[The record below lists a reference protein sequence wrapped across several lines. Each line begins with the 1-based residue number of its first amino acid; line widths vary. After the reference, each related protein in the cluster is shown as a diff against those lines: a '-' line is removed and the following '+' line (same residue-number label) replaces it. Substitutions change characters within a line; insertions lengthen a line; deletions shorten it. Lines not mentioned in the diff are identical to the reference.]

1 MTKTAGAKAPAVLY
15 LRVMNVHSIA
25 RMSGGSAYL
34 WMAARARNALRRV
47 VVFGVVGGV
56 VFIAALIAF
65 VVVPRNASRK
75 ALAVASKIEARTDS
89 TPAVATRNRYLAEV
103 TTTDSVLNAAR
114 QAAIPVPTPV
124 IDTFPPAVRAQRD
137 SLNKELATLNRL
149 IDRAENAPLPTSY
162 RALAASPAVAADPR
176 VRVLLDSL
184 ADIERERNAFGA
196 VGGVDPVY
204 LSLTSRAT
212 AIGRTIQG
220 IADVKRGEVR
230 GKLALIR
237 PVPAPVEKPKI
248 LVDTTALLAQLATGQ
263 QNYSAAAKQLD
274 QINQRNARIDRE
286 SARARDLANVGAP
299 PWAMLAA
306 AVVLALAVGFAA
318 SFGTELKR
326 PHIADPREAE
336 QISGARVLT
345 VIRPPE
351 VVVERSRR
359 QADVE
364 APPLIDVVSESY
376 RTLYLHIAS
385 VEASVPIVTITGDDP
400 GIVATVASNLAAS
413 AAYEARST
421 LLVDVDPTTCSV
433 ASVLRVRPDPGLSGI
448 ITGTAT
454 WPEAIVPTTIGRDR
468 PLDVL
473 PSGTRRAGP
482 PEPDVVEEVRK
493 ELARMQ
499 RRYDFIII
507 AAPTSYVQRSAS
519 SIIPAPDVILCARI
533 AHTTVGGLKSAVD
546 SLRGADMRIHG
557 LVLWD
562 AEMPQLET
570 REEMLGA
577 TRQSGAFQPELVT
590 AR

>member
-1 MTKTAGAKAPAVLY
+1 
-15 LRVMNVHSIA
+15 MNVHSIA

-47 VVFGVVGGV
+47 AVFGIVGGV

-65 VVVPRNASRK
+65 VIVPRSASKK
-75 ALAVASKIEARTDS
+75 ALAVASRIEARPDS
-89 TPAVATRNRYLAEV
+89 GPTVAARDRYLTQVNTA
-103 TTTDSVLNAAR
+103 DSVLNATR
-114 QAAIPVPTPV
+114 QALIPVPAAV

-137 SLNKELATLNRL
+137 SLGAELATLNRL

-162 RALAASPAVAADPR
+162 RALAASPSVAADPR

-184 ADIERERNAFGA
+184 ADVERERNAFGA

-212 AIGRTIQG
+212 AIGREIKG
-220 IADVKRGEVR
+220 IADTKRGEVR

-237 PVPAPVEKPKI
+237 PTAAPVLKPVI
-248 LVDTTALLAQLATGQ
+248 TVDTVQLLAQRNAAQ
-263 QNYSAAAKQLD
+263 QSYAAAVRQLD
-274 QINQRNARIDRE
+274 QINLKNARIDQE
-286 SARARDLANVGAP
+286 TTRARELANVGAP

-336 QISGARVLT
+336 QVSGARVLT
-345 VIRPPE
+345 VIKPPE
-351 VVVERSRR
+351 IVVERSRR

-364 APPLIDVVSESY
+364 APPLI
-376 RTLYLHIAS
+376 
-385 VEASVPIVTITGDDP
+385 
-400 GIVATVASNLAAS
+400 
-413 AAYEARST
+413 
-421 LLVDVDPTTCSV
+421 DVDPTTCSV

-448 ITGTAT
+448 ILGNAT

-473 PSGTRRAGP
+473 PSGTRRTGL
-482 PEPDVVEEVRK
+482 PEPTVVEEVRR

-507 AAPTSYVQRSAS
+507 AAPTSYVQRSAN

-533 AHTTVGGLKSAVD
+533 AHTTVDGLKNAVL
-546 SLRGADMRIHG
+546 SLREADMRIHG

-577 TRQSGAFQPELVT
+577 TRQAGSFQPELAT
-590 AR
+590 AQ

>member
-1 MTKTAGAKAPAVLY
+1 
-15 LRVMNVHSIA
+15 MNVHSIA

-47 VVFGVVGGV
+47 LVFGIVGGV

-75 ALAVASKIEARTDS
+75 ALAVASRIEARADS
-89 TPAVATRNRYLAEV
+89 TPAVTARDRYLAEV
-103 TTTDSVLNAAR
+103 RTTDSVINATR
-114 QAAIPVPTPV
+114 LAAMPVVTPV

-137 SLNKELATLNRL
+137 SLNAELTTLNRL

-162 RALAASPAVAADPR
+162 RALAASPAVASDPR
-176 VRVLLDSL
+176 VRALLDSL

-212 AIGRTIQG
+212 AIGRSIQG
-220 IADVKRGEVR
+220 IADAKRGEVR

-237 PVPAPVEKPKI
+237 PTPAPVIRPRI
-248 LVDTTALLAQLATGQ
+248 TVDTTALIAQNAAAQ
-263 QNYSAAAKQLD
+263 QNYAAAVKQLD

-345 VIRPPE
+345 VIKPPE

-433 ASVLRVRPDPGLSGI
+433 ASVLRIRPDPGLSGI
-448 ITGTAT
+448 ITGNAT
-454 WPEAIVPTTIGRDR
+454 WPEAIVSTTIGRDR

-473 PSGTRRAGP
+473 PSGTRRAGL

-507 AAPTSYVQRSAS
+507 TAPTSYVQRSAS

-577 TRQSGAFQPELVT
+577 SRQSGAFQPELVT
-590 AR
+590 AQ

>member
-1 MTKTAGAKAPAVLY
+1 
-15 LRVMNVHSIA
+15 
-25 RMSGGSAYL
+25 MSGGSTYL

-56 VFIAALIAF
+56 VFVAALIAF
-65 VVVPRNASRK
+65 VVVPRNASKK
-75 ALAVASKIEARTDS
+75 ALAVASRIEARADS
-89 TPAVATRNRYLAEV
+89 SPSVAARDRYQMELTR
-103 TTTDSVLNAAR
+103 TDSVLNAAR
-114 QAAIPVPTPV
+114 QAAMPVPASV

-137 SLNKELATLNRL
+137 SLNTELATLNRL

-204 LSLTSRAT
+204 LALTSRAT

-237 PVPAPVEKPKI
+237 PIAAPVVKPKI
-248 LVDTTALLAQLATGQ
+248 LADTNALLAQSATAQ
-263 QNYSAAAKQLD
+263 QNYAAAVKQLE
-274 QINQRNARIDRE
+274 QINQKNARIDRE
-286 SARARDLANVGAP
+286 SARARELANVGAP

-306 AVVLALAVGFAA
+306 AVVLALVVGFAA

-336 QISGARVLT
+336 QVSGTRVLT

-351 VVVERSRR
+351 QVVERSRR

-433 ASVLRVRPDPGLSGI
+433 ASVLRIRPDPGLSGI
-448 ITGTAT
+448 ITGNAT

-473 PSGTRRAGP
+473 PSGTRRAGL
-482 PEPDVVEEVRK
+482 PEPNTVEEVRK

-519 SIIPAPDVILCARI
+519 SIIPSPDVILCARI
-533 AHTTVGGLKSAVD
+533 AHTSVGGLKTAVD

-577 TRQSGAFQPELVT
+577 TRQSEAFQPELVT
-590 AR
+590 AQ

>member
-1 MTKTAGAKAPAVLY
+1 
-15 LRVMNVHSIA
+15 MNVHSIA
-25 RMSGGSAYL
+25 RMSRGSAYL

-47 VVFGVVGGV
+47 VVFGIVGGV

-65 VVVPRNASRK
+65 VLVPRNASRK
-75 ALAVASKIEARTDS
+75 ALAVAAQIEAKNDS
-89 TPAVATRNRYLAEV
+89 SPAVATRGRYLAEV
-103 TTTDSVLNAAR
+103 TAVDSALDAAR
-114 QAAIPVPTPV
+114 RAANPVPAPV

-137 SLNKELATLNRL
+137 SLGAELATLNRL

-162 RALAASPAVAADPR
+162 RALAASPEVAANPK

-184 ADIERERNAFGA
+184 ADIERDRNAFGA
-196 VGGVDPVY
+196 VGTVDPVY
-204 LSLTSRAT
+204 LALTSRAN
-212 AIGRTIQG
+212 AIGRSIQA
-220 IADVKRGEVR
+220 IADAKRGEIR

-237 PVPAPVEKPKI
+237 PAPAPVVKPTI
-248 LVDTTALLAQLATGQ
+248 TVDTTRLLARRATAQ
-263 QNYSAAAKQLD
+263 QSYSAAARRVD
-274 QINQRNARIDRE
+274 QISSKNSRIDRE
-286 SARARDLANVGAP
+286 SARARELSNVGAP

-326 PHIADPREAE
+326 PHIADQREAE
-336 QISGARVLT
+336 QVTGARVLT
-345 VIRPPE
+345 VIKPPE
-351 VVVERSRR
+351 IVVERSRR

-400 GIVATVASNLAAS
+400 GIVATVAANLAAS

-433 ASVLRVRPDPGLSGI
+433 ASVLRIRPDPGLSGI
-448 ITGTAT
+448 ITGSAT

-473 PSGTRRAGP
+473 PSGTRRSGL
-482 PEPDVVEEVRK
+482 PEPDIVEEVKK

-507 AAPTSYVQRSAS
+507 AAPTSYVQRSIS

-533 AHTTVGGLKSAVD
+533 AHTTIGGLKTAVD
-546 SLRGADMRIHG
+546 SLRGSDMRIHG

-570 REEMLGA
+570 REEMLGS
-577 TRQSGAFQPELVT
+577 TRQSEPFQPELAT
-590 AR
+590 AP

>member
-1 MTKTAGAKAPAVLY
+1 MAG
-15 LRVMNVHSIA
+15 
-25 RMSGGSAYL
+25 
-34 WMAARARNALRRV
+34 RARNALRRV
-47 VVFGVVGGV
+47 LVFGIVGGV

-65 VVVPRNASRK
+65 VLVPRNASRK
-75 ALAVASKIEARTDS
+75 ALAVAAQIEAKSDS
-89 TPAVATRNRYLAEV
+89 APAVAARDRDRAALAAV
-103 TTTDSVLNAAR
+103 DSSLDAAR
-114 QAAIPVPTPV
+114 RAANPAPAPV

-137 SLNKELATLNRL
+137 SLGAELARLNRL

-162 RALAASPAVAADPR
+162 RALAASPAVAADPK

-184 ADIERERNAFGA
+184 AGIERDRNAFGA
-196 VGGVDPVY
+196 VGTVDPVY
-204 LSLTSRAT
+204 LALTSRAN
-212 AIGRTIQG
+212 AIGRSIQAV
-220 IADVKRGEVR
+220 ADAKRGEIR

-237 PVPAPVEKPKI
+237 PTPAPVVKPTI
-248 LVDTTALLAQLATGQ
+248 TVDTVKLLAQRATALQ
-263 QNYSAAAKQLD
+263 SYSAAARQVD
-274 QINQRNARIDRE
+274 QISSKNSHIDRE
-286 SARARDLANVGAP
+286 SARARELSNVGAP

-336 QISGARVLT
+336 QVSGARVLT
-345 VIRPPE
+345 VIKPPE

-400 GIVATVASNLAAS
+400 GIVATVAANLAAS

-433 ASVLRVRPDPGLSGI
+433 ASVLRIRPDPGLSGI
-448 ITGTAT
+448 ITGSAT

-473 PSGTRRAGP
+473 PSGTRRSGL
-482 PEPDVVEEVRK
+482 PETNVVEEVKK

-533 AHTTVGGLKSAVD
+533 AHTTVGGLKTAVD
-546 SLRGADMRIHG
+546 TLRGADMRIHG

-570 REEMLGA
+570 REEMLGS
-577 TRQSGAFQPELVT
+577 TPQSEAFHPELAT

>member
-1 MTKTAGAKAPAVLY
+1 
-15 LRVMNVHSIA
+15 MNVHSIA

-47 VVFGVVGGV
+47 VVFGIVGGV

-65 VVVPRNASRK
+65 VLVPRNASRK
-75 ALAVASKIEARTDS
+75 ALAVAAKLEAKTDS
-89 TPAVATRNRYLAEV
+89 SPAVATRDQYLAEV
-103 TTTDSVLNAAR
+103 TAVDSVLDSARRAATS
-114 QAAIPVPTPV
+114 VPAPV

-137 SLNKELATLNRL
+137 SLGVELATLNRL

-162 RALAASPAVAADPR
+162 RALAASPEVAADPK

-184 ADIERERNAFGA
+184 AEIERDRNAFGA
-196 VGGVDPVY
+196 VGTVDPVY
-204 LSLTSRAT
+204 LALTSRAN
-212 AIGRTIQG
+212 AIGRSIQA
-220 IADVKRGEVR
+220 IADAKRGEIR

-237 PVPAPVEKPKI
+237 PVPSPVVKPAITEDTAKL
-248 LVDTTALLAQLATGQ
+248 LVQRATLQ
-263 QNYSAAAKQLD
+263 QNYTAAARQAD
-274 QINQRNARIDRE
+274 QINNKNARIDRE
-286 SARARDLANVGAP
+286 SAHARELANVGAP

-306 AVVLALAVGFAA
+306 AVVLARAVGFAA

-326 PHIADPREAE
+326 PHIADSREAE
-336 QISGARVLT
+336 QVSGARVLT

-400 GIVATVASNLAAS
+400 GIVATVAANLAAS

-433 ASVLRVRPDPGLSGI
+433 ASVLRIRPDPGLSGV
-448 ITGTAT
+448 ITGSAT

-473 PSGTRRAGP
+473 PSGTRRSGL
-482 PEPDVVEEVRK
+482 PEPSVVEDVKK

-519 SIIPAPDVILCARI
+519 SIIPAPDLILCARI
-533 AHTTVGGLKSAVD
+533 AHTTVGGLKTAVD

-570 REEMLGA
+570 REEMLGS
-577 TRQSGAFQPELVT
+577 TRQSEAFQPGLAT
-590 AR
+590 AP

>member
-1 MTKTAGAKAPAVLY
+1 
-15 LRVMNVHSIA
+15 MNVHSIA

-75 ALAVASKIEARTDS
+75 ALAVASRIEARTDS
-89 TPAVATRNRYLAEV
+89 TPAVAARNRYLAEV
-103 TTTDSVLNAAR
+103 TTTDSILSAAR
-114 QAAIPVPTPV
+114 QAAIPVPAAV
-124 IDTFPPAVRAQRD
+124 IDTFPPEVRAQRD
-137 SLNKELATLNRL
+137 SLNKDLATLNRL

-212 AIGRTIQG
+212 AIGRSIQG
-220 IADVKRGEVR
+220 IADAKRGEVR

-237 PVPAPVEKPKI
+237 PTAAPVEKPKI
-248 LVDTTALLAQLATGQ
+248 LVDTTALVAKLATAQ
-263 QNYSAAAKQLD
+263 QNYAAAAKQLD
-274 QINQRNARIDRE
+274 LVNQKNARIDRE

-336 QISGARVLT
+336 QISGTRVLT
-345 VIRPPE
+345 VVRPPE

-376 RTLYLHIAS
+376 RTLYLHIAA

-433 ASVLRVRPDPGLSGI
+433 ASVLRIRPDPGLSGI

-507 AAPTSYVQRSAS
+507 TAPTSYVQRSAS

-577 TRQSGAFQPELVT
+577 ARESGAFQPELVT
-590 AR
+590 AQ

>member
-1 MTKTAGAKAPAVLY
+1 
-15 LRVMNVHSIA
+15 
-25 RMSGGSAYL
+25 MSGGSAYL

-47 VVFGVVGGV
+47 MVFGIVGGV
-56 VFIAALIAF
+56 VFIGALIAF
-65 VVVPRNASRK
+65 VLVPRNASRR
-75 ALAVASKIEARTDS
+75 ALAVAAKIEARTDS
-89 TPAVATRNRYLAEV
+89 TPAVAARDRYLAEL
-103 TTTDSVLNAAR
+103 TATDSVLNATRIAMT
-114 QAAIPVPTPV
+114 PVPAAV

-137 SLNKELATLNRL
+137 SLSGELATLNRL

-162 RALAASPAVAADPR
+162 RALAASPVVAADPR

-184 ADIERERNAFGA
+184 ADIERDRNAFGA

-204 LSLTSRAT
+204 LSLTSRAN
-212 AIGRTIQG
+212 AIGRQIQG
-220 IADVKRGEVR
+220 IADAKRGEVR

-237 PVPAPVEKPKI
+237 PTPAPVVKPV
-248 LVDTTALLAQLATGQ
+248 LTVDTLKLIAQHATAQ
-263 QNYSAAAKQLD
+263 QNFTAAAKQVE
-274 QINQRNARIDRE
+274 QINEKNARIDRE
-286 SARARDLANVGAP
+286 SAHARELANVGAP

-345 VIRPPE
+345 VIKPPE

-400 GIVATVASNLAAS
+400 GIVATVAANLAAS

-433 ASVLRVRPDPGLSGI
+433 ASVLRIRPDPGLSGI
-448 ITGTAT
+448 ITGSAG

-473 PSGTRRAGP
+473 PSGTRRSGS

-533 AHTTVGGLKSAVD
+533 AHTTVGGLKTAVD

-577 TRQSGAFQPELVT
+577 TRQSGAFQPELAT

>member
-1 MTKTAGAKAPAVLY
+1 
-15 LRVMNVHSIA
+15 MNVHSIA

-47 VVFGVVGGV
+47 VVFGIVGGV

-65 VVVPRNASRK
+65 VLVPRNASRK
-75 ALAVASKIEARTDS
+75 ALAVAAQIEAKTDS
-89 TPAVATRNRYLAEV
+89 SPAVAARDRYLAEV
-103 TTTDSVLNAAR
+103 TAVDSALDGARRAANP
-114 QAAIPVPTPV
+114 APVPV

-137 SLNKELATLNRL
+137 SLGIELARLNRL

-162 RALAASPAVAADPR
+162 RALAASPEVAADPK
-176 VRVLLDSL
+176 VRILLDSL
-184 ADIERERNAFGA
+184 AGIERDRNAFGA
-196 VGGVDPVY
+196 VGTVDPVY
-204 LSLTSRAT
+204 LALTSRAN
-212 AIGRTIQG
+212 AIGRSIQAV
-220 IADVKRGEVR
+220 ADAKRGEIR

-237 PVPAPVEKPKI
+237 PTPAPVPKPTI
-248 LVDTTALLAQLATGQ
+248 TVDTANLLAQRATAQ
-263 QNYSAAAKQLD
+263 QSYSAAARQVD
-274 QINQRNARIDRE
+274 QISTKNSRIDRE
-286 SARARDLANVGAP
+286 SARARELSNVGAP

-336 QISGARVLT
+336 QVSGARVLT

-400 GIVATVASNLAAS
+400 GIVATVAANLAAS

-448 ITGTAT
+448 ITGSST

-473 PSGTRRAGP
+473 PSGTRRSGL
-482 PEPDVVEEVRK
+482 PETNVVEEVKK

-519 SIIPAPDVILCARI
+519 SIIPAPDVIFCARI
-533 AHTTVGGLKSAVD
+533 AHTTVGGLKTAVD
-546 SLRGADMRIHG
+546 TLRGADMRIHG

-570 REEMLGA
+570 REEMLGS
-577 TRQSGAFQPELVT
+577 TRQSEAFQPELAT

>member
-1 MTKTAGAKAPAVLY
+1 
-15 LRVMNVHSIA
+15 
-25 RMSGGSAYL
+25 MSGGSAYL

-47 VVFGVVGGV
+47 VVFGIVGGV

-65 VVVPRNASRK
+65 VLVPRNASRK
-75 ALAVASKIEARTDS
+75 ALAVAAQIDAKSDS
-89 TPAVATRNRYLAEV
+89 TPAVAARNRYLAEV
-103 TTTDSVLNAAR
+103 TAVDSALDGARRAANP
-114 QAAIPVPTPV
+114 APAPV

-137 SLNKELATLNRL
+137 SLGAELATLNRL

-162 RALAASPAVAADPR
+162 RALAASPEVAADPR
-176 VRVLLDSL
+176 VRILLDSL
-184 ADIERERNAFGA
+184 AGIERDRNAFGA
-196 VGGVDPVY
+196 VGTVDPVY
-204 LSLTSRAT
+204 LALTSRAN
-212 AIGRTIQG
+212 AIGRSIQA
-220 IADVKRGEVR
+220 IADAKRGEIR

-237 PVPAPVEKPKI
+237 PTPAAVVKPAI
-248 LVDTTALLAQLATGQ
+248 TVDTLRLLAQRATAQ
-263 QNYSAAAKQLD
+263 QSYSAAARQVD
-274 QINQRNARIDRE
+274 QISTKNTRIDRE
-286 SARARDLANVGAP
+286 SAHARELSNVGAP

-336 QISGARVLT
+336 QVSGARVLT
-345 VIRPPE
+345 VVRPPE

-359 QADVE
+359 QADIE

-400 GIVATVASNLAAS
+400 GIVATVAANLAAS

-433 ASVLRVRPDPGLSGI
+433 ASVLRIRPDPGLSGI
-448 ITGTAT
+448 ITGNAT
-454 WPEAIVPTTIGRDR
+454 WPEAIVSTTIGRDR

-473 PSGTRRAGP
+473 PSGTRRSGL
-482 PEPDVVEEVRK
+482 PEANVVEEVKK

-507 AAPTSYVQRSAS
+507 AAPTSYVQRSES

-533 AHTTVGGLKSAVD
+533 AHTTVGGLKTAVD

-570 REEMLGA
+570 REEMLGS
-577 TRQSGAFQPELVT
+577 TRQPEAFQPELAT

>member
-1 MTKTAGAKAPAVLY
+1 
-15 LRVMNVHSIA
+15 MNVHSIA
-25 RMSGGSAYL
+25 RMSGGSTYL

-56 VFIAALIAF
+56 VFVAALIAF
-65 VVVPRNASRK
+65 VVVPRNASKK
-75 ALAVASKIEARTDS
+75 ALAVASRIEARSDS
-89 TPAVATRNRYLAEV
+89 LPGVAARDRYQTELTR
-103 TTTDSVLNAAR
+103 TDSVLNAAR
-114 QAAIPVPTPV
+114 LAAMPVPTPV

-137 SLNKELATLNRL
+137 SLNGELATLNRL

-204 LSLTSRAT
+204 LALTSRAT
-212 AIGRTIQG
+212 AIGRSIQG

-237 PVPAPVEKPKI
+237 PIAAPVAKPKI
-248 LVDTTALLAQLATGQ
+248 LVDTAALLTQSAAAQ
-263 QNYSAAAKQLD
+263 QNYAAAVKQLE
-274 QINQRNARIDRE
+274 QINQRNTRIDRE
-286 SARARDLANVGAP
+286 SARARELANVGAP

-336 QISGARVLT
+336 QVSGARVLT

-359 QADVE
+359 QADLE

-433 ASVLRVRPDPGLSGI
+433 ASVLRIRPDPGLSGI
-448 ITGTAT
+448 VTGSAT

-473 PSGTRRAGP
+473 PSGTRRAGL
-482 PEPDVVEEVRK
+482 PEPNTVEEVRK

-519 SIIPAPDVILCARI
+519 SIIPSPDVILCARI
-533 AHTTVGGLKSAVD
+533 AHTTVGGLKTAVD

-577 TRQSGAFQPELVT
+577 TRQSEAFQPELAT
-590 AR
+590 AQ

>member
-1 MTKTAGAKAPAVLY
+1 
-15 LRVMNVHSIA
+15 
-25 RMSGGSAYL
+25 MSGGSAYL

-47 VVFGVVGGV
+47 VVFGIVGGV

-75 ALAVASKIEARTDS
+75 ALAVAAQIEARTDS
-89 TPAVATRNRYLAEV
+89 MPTVAARDRYQAEL
-103 TTTDSVLNAAR
+103 TATDSVLNATRLALM
-114 QAAIPVPTPV
+114 PVPAAV

-137 SLNKELATLNRL
+137 SLSAELATLNRL

-162 RALAASPAVAADPR
+162 RALAASPVVAADPR

-184 ADIERERNAFGA
+184 ADVERDRNAFGA

-204 LSLTSRAT
+204 LSLTSRAN
-212 AIGRTIQG
+212 AIGRQIQG
-220 IADVKRGEVR
+220 IADAKRGEVR

-237 PVPAPVEKPKI
+237 PTPAPVVKPI
-248 LVDTTALLAQLATGQ
+248 ITVDTTKLLAQRSTAQ
-263 QNYSAAAKQLD
+263 QNYTAAATQLE
-274 QINQRNARIDRE
+274 QINQKNTRIDRE
-286 SARARDLANVGAP
+286 SAHARELANVGAP

-336 QISGARVLT
+336 LISGARVLT
-345 VIRPPE
+345 VIKPPE

-400 GIVATVASNLAAS
+400 GIVATVAANLAAS

-433 ASVLRVRPDPGLSGI
+433 ASVLRIRPDPGLSGI
-448 ITGTAT
+448 ITGNAT

-468 PLDVL
+468 PLDVI
-473 PSGTRRAGP
+473 PSGTQRSGL
-482 PEPDVVEEVRK
+482 PEASIIEEVRK

-507 AAPTSYVQRSAS
+507 AAPTSYVQRSAG

-533 AHTTVGGLKSAVD
+533 AHTTVGVLKTSVD
-546 SLRGADMRIHG
+546 NLRGADMRVHG

-577 TRQSGAFQPELVT
+577 TPPPETFQPEFAT

>member
-1 MTKTAGAKAPAVLY
+1 
-15 LRVMNVHSIA
+15 
-25 RMSGGSAYL
+25 MSGGPAYL

-47 VVFGVVGGV
+47 LVFGVVGGV

-75 ALAVASKIEARTDS
+75 ALAVASRIEPRTDS
-89 TPAVATRNRYLAEV
+89 MPAVAARNRYQAEV
-103 TTTDSVLNAAR
+103 TATDSALSAAR
-114 QAAIPVPTPV
+114 LAAMPVVTPV

-137 SLNKELATLNRL
+137 TLNTELATLNRL
-149 IDRAENAPLPTSY
+149 IERAENAPLPTSY

-184 ADIERERNAFGA
+184 ADIERERNEFGA

-212 AIGRTIQG
+212 AIGRAIQG

-237 PVPAPVEKPKI
+237 PVPAPVVRPK
-248 LVDTTALLAQLATGQ
+248 LTVDTIALLAQNATAQ
-263 QNYSAAAKQLD
+263 QNYAAAVKQLE
-274 QINQRNARIDRE
+274 QVNQRNARIDRE

-306 AVVLALAVGFAA
+306 AVILALAVGFAA

-326 PHIADPREAE
+326 PHIADSREAE
-336 QISGARVLT
+336 QVSGTRVLT
-345 VIRPPE
+345 VVKPPE

-400 GIVATVASNLAAS
+400 GIIATVASNLAAS

-433 ASVLRVRPDPGLSGI
+433 ASVLRIRPDPGLSGI
-448 ITGTAT
+448 ITGNAT

-473 PSGTRRAGP
+473 PSGTRRVGP
-482 PEPDVVEEVRK
+482 PASDVIEEVRR

-507 AAPTSYVQRSAS
+507 TAPTSYVQRSAT

-533 AHTTVGGLKSAVD
+533 AHTTVGGLKSAVE

-570 REEMLGA
+570 REEMLGS
-577 TRQSGAFQPELVT
+577 TRQSGSFQPELAT
-590 AR
+590 AQ

>member
-1 MTKTAGAKAPAVLY
+1 
-15 LRVMNVHSIA
+15 MNVHSIA

-47 VVFGVVGGV
+47 VVFGIVGGV
-56 VFIAALIAF
+56 VFIGALIAF

-75 ALAVASKIEARTDS
+75 ALAVAASIESRTDS
-89 TPAVATRNRYLAEV
+89 GPTVAARDRYLAEL
-103 TTTDSVLNAAR
+103 TATDSVLNATRRAL
-114 QAAIPVPTPV
+114 IPVPAAV

-137 SLNKELATLNRL
+137 SLGAELTTLNRL

-162 RALAASPAVAADPR
+162 RALAASPVVAADPR

-184 ADIERERNAFGA
+184 ADIERDRNAFGA

-204 LSLTSRAT
+204 LSLTSRAN
-212 AIGRTIQG
+212 AIGRQIQG
-220 IADVKRGEVR
+220 IADAKRGEVR

-237 PVPAPVEKPKI
+237 PTPAPVVKPVI
-248 LVDTTALLAQLATGQ
+248 TVDTTKLATQRATAQ
-263 QNYSAAAKQLD
+263 QNYTATVGQLE
-274 QINQRNARIDRE
+274 QINQKNARIDRE
-286 SARARDLANVGAP
+286 SAHARDLANVGAP

-306 AVVLALAVGFAA
+306 AAVLALAVGFAA

-345 VIRPPE
+345 VIKPPE

-400 GIVATVASNLAAS
+400 GIVATVAANLAAS

-448 ITGTAT
+448 IMGNAT
-454 WPEAIVPTTIGRDR
+454 WPEAIIPTTIGRDR

-473 PSGTRRAGP
+473 PSGTRRSGL
-482 PEPDVVEEVRK
+482 PEPSVVEEVRK

-577 TRQSGAFQPELVT
+577 TRQSGAFQPELAT

>member
-1 MTKTAGAKAPAVLY
+1 
-15 LRVMNVHSIA
+15 MNVHSIA

-47 VVFGVVGGV
+47 VVFGIVGGV

-65 VVVPRNASRK
+65 VLVPRNASRK
-75 ALAVASKIEARTDS
+75 ALAVAARIEAKNDS
-89 TPAVATRNRYLAEV
+89 LPAVAARDRYLAEV
-103 TTTDSVLNAAR
+103 TAVDSTVDAAR
-114 QAAIPVPTPV
+114 RAANPVPAPV

-137 SLNKELATLNRL
+137 SLGAQLATLNRL

-162 RALAASPAVAADPR
+162 RALAASPEVGADPR
-176 VRVLLDSL
+176 VRILLDSL
-184 ADIERERNAFGA
+184 AGIERDRNAFGA
-196 VGGVDPVY
+196 VGTVDPVY
-204 LSLTSRAT
+204 LALTSRAN
-212 AIGRTIQG
+212 AIGRSIQAV
-220 IADVKRGEVR
+220 ADAKRGEIR

-237 PVPAPVEKPKI
+237 PKSPPVVKPI
-248 LVDTTALLAQLATGQ
+248 ITVDTAKLLAQRGTAQ
-263 QNYSAAAKQLD
+263 QSYAAAARQVD
-274 QINQRNARIDRE
+274 QIRSRNSRIDRE
-286 SARARDLANVGAP
+286 SARARELSNLGAP

-318 SFGTELKR
+318 SFGTELKG

-400 GIVATVASNLAAS
+400 GIVATVAANLAAS

-433 ASVLRVRPDPGLSGI
+433 ASVLRIRPDPGLSGI
-448 ITGTAT
+448 ITGSST

-473 PSGTRRAGP
+473 PSGTRRSGL
-482 PEPDVVEEVRK
+482 PESNVVEEVKK

-533 AHTTVGGLKSAVD
+533 AHTTVGGLKTAVD
-546 SLRGADMRIHG
+546 TLRGADMRIHG

-570 REEMLGA
+570 REEMLGS
-577 TRQSGAFQPELVT
+577 TRQSEAFQPELAG

>member
-1 MTKTAGAKAPAVLY
+1 
-15 LRVMNVHSIA
+15 
-25 RMSGGSAYL
+25 MSGGSAYL

-47 VVFGVVGGV
+47 VVFGIVGGV

-65 VVVPRNASRK
+65 VIVPRNASRK
-75 ALAVASKIEARTDS
+75 ALAVASRIEARTDS
-89 TPAVATRNRYLAEV
+89 SPAVTARDRYLAEV
-103 TTTDSVLNAAR
+103 NNTDSVLNAAR
-114 QAAIPVPTPV
+114 QAAMPVPVPV

-137 SLNKELATLNRL
+137 SLNAELATLNRL

-176 VRVLLDSL
+176 VRILLDSL

-212 AIGRTIQG
+212 AIGRSIQG

-237 PVPAPVEKPKI
+237 PVPAPVERPKI
-248 LVDTTALLAQLATGQ
+248 SVDTNALLAQNATAQ
-263 QNYSAAAKQLD
+263 QNYALAVKQVD
-274 QINQRNARIDRE
+274 QIKQRNMRIDRE
-286 SARARDLANVGAP
+286 SAHARELANVGAP

-306 AVVLALAVGFAA
+306 ALVLALAVGFAA

-336 QISGARVLT
+336 QITGARVLT
-345 VIRPPE
+345 VVRPPE

-433 ASVLRVRPDPGLSGI
+433 ASVLRIRPDPGLSGI

-473 PSGTRRAGP
+473 PSGTRRSGP
-482 PEPDVVEEVRK
+482 AEPDVVEEVRK

-507 AAPTSYVQRSAS
+507 TAPTSYVQRSAS

-533 AHTTVGGLKSAVD
+533 AHTSVGGLKTAVD

-577 TRQSGAFQPELVT
+577 TRQSGAFQPELAT
-590 AR
+590 AQ

>member
-1 MTKTAGAKAPAVLY
+1 
-15 LRVMNVHSIA
+15 
-25 RMSGGSAYL
+25 
-34 WMAARARNALRRV
+34 
-47 VVFGVVGGV
+47 
-56 VFIAALIAF
+56 
-65 VVVPRNASRK
+65 
-75 ALAVASKIEARTDS
+75 
-89 TPAVATRNRYLAEV
+89 
-103 TTTDSVLNAAR
+103 
-114 QAAIPVPTPV
+114 
-124 IDTFPPAVRAQRD
+124 
-137 SLNKELATLNRL
+137 
-149 IDRAENAPLPTSY
+149 
-162 RALAASPAVAADPR
+162 VAADPR

-184 ADIERERNAFGA
+184 ADIERDRNAYGA
-196 VGGVDPVY
+196 VGQVDPVY
-204 LSLTSRAT
+204 LALTSRAN
-212 AIGRTIQG
+212 AIGRQIQA

-237 PVPAPVEKPKI
+237 PTPAPVVKPVI
-248 LVDTTALLAQLATGQ
+248 TVDTTKLLAQRATAQ
-263 QNYSAAAKQLD
+263 QNYTAATTQLD
-274 QINQRNARIDRE
+274 QINQKNARIDRE
-286 SARARDLANVGAP
+286 TARARELANVGAP

-400 GIVATVASNLAAS
+400 GIVATVAANLAAS

-433 ASVLRVRPDPGLSGI
+433 ASVLRIRPDPGLSGI
-448 ITGTAT
+448 ITGTAA

-473 PSGTRRAGP
+473 PSGTRRSGL
-482 PEPDVVEEVRK
+482 PEPNIVEEVRK

-533 AHTTVGGLKSAVD
+533 AHTTASGLKTAVD

-577 TRQSGAFQPELVT
+577 TRQSGAFQPEFAT

>member
-1 MTKTAGAKAPAVLY
+1 
-15 LRVMNVHSIA
+15 
-25 RMSGGSAYL
+25 MSGGSAYL

-47 VVFGVVGGV
+47 LVFGIVGGV

-65 VVVPRNASRK
+65 VVVPRSASRK
-75 ALAVASKIEARTDS
+75 ALAVASRIEARTDS
-89 TPAVATRNRYLAEV
+89 SPAVAARDRFLAEV
-103 TTTDSVLNAAR
+103 KTTDSVLNAAR
-114 QAAIPVPTPV
+114 LAAMPVPTPV

-137 SLNKELATLNRL
+137 SLNAELATLNRL
-149 IDRAENAPLPTSY
+149 IDRVENAPLPTSY
-162 RALAASPAVAADPR
+162 RALAASPAVAAEPR

-184 ADIERERNAFGA
+184 ADIERERNEFGA
-196 VGGVDPVY
+196 AGGVDPIY
-204 LSLTSRAT
+204 LALTSRAT
-212 AIGRTIQG
+212 AIGRAIQG

-230 GKLALIR
+230 SKLALIR
-237 PVPAPVEKPKI
+237 PVPAPVVRPKI
-248 LVDTTALLAQLATGQ
+248 LVDTTALIAQNATAQ
-263 QNYSAAAKQLD
+263 QSYTAAVKQLD
-274 QINQRNARIDRE
+274 QINQRNTRIDRE

-306 AVVLALAVGFAA
+306 AIVLALAVGFAA

-326 PHIADPREAE
+326 PHIADQREAE
-336 QISGARVLT
+336 QVSGTRVLT
-345 VIRPPE
+345 VVKPPE

-400 GIVATVASNLAAS
+400 GIIATVASNLAAS

-433 ASVLRVRPDPGLSGI
+433 ASVLRIRPDPGLSGI
-448 ITGTAT
+448 ITGNAT

-482 PEPDVVEEVRK
+482 PEPDIVEEVRK

-507 AAPTSYVQRSAS
+507 TAPTSYVQRSAS

-570 REEMLGA
+570 REEMLGS
-577 TRQSGAFQPELVT
+577 TRQSGAFQPELAT
-590 AR
+590 AQ

>member
-1 MTKTAGAKAPAVLY
+1 
-15 LRVMNVHSIA
+15 MNVHSIA

-47 VVFGVVGGV
+47 VVFGIVGGV

-75 ALAVASKIEARTDS
+75 ALAVAAQLDAKTDS
-89 TPAVATRNRYLAEV
+89 SPAVAARNRYLTEV
-103 TTTDSVLNAAR
+103 TATDSVLNAAR
-114 QAAIPVPTPV
+114 RAATPVPVPV

-137 SLNKELATLNRL
+137 TLGAQLATLNRL

-162 RALAASPAVAADPR
+162 RALAASPEVAADPR
-176 VRVLLDSL
+176 VRMLLDSL
-184 ADIERERNAFGA
+184 ADVERDRNAFGA
-196 VGGVDPVY
+196 VGTVDPVY
-204 LSLTSRAT
+204 MALTSRAN
-212 AIGRTIQG
+212 AIGRSIQ
-220 IADVKRGEVR
+220 AVANAKRGEIR
-230 GKLALIR
+230 GKLAVIR
-237 PVPAPVEKPKI
+237 PTPAPVVKPVI
-248 LVDTTALLAQLATGQ
+248 TVDTAKLLAQRATAQ
-263 QNYSAAAKQLD
+263 QNYVTAARQAD
-274 QINQRNARIDRE
+274 QINQKNAQIDRE
-286 SARARDLANVGAP
+286 AAHARELANVGAP

-326 PHIADPREAE
+326 PHIADPRETE
-336 QISGARVLT
+336 QVSGARVLT
-345 VIRPPE
+345 EIKPPE

-400 GIVATVASNLAAS
+400 AIVATVAANLAAS

-433 ASVLRVRPDPGLSGI
+433 ASVLRIRPDPGLSGI
-448 ITGTAT
+448 ITGSAT

-473 PSGTRRAGP
+473 PSGTRRSGL
-482 PEPDVVEEVRK
+482 PEPNVVEEVRR

-533 AHTTVGGLKSAVD
+533 AHTTVDGLKSAVT

-570 REEMLGA
+570 REEMLGS
-577 TRQSGAFQPELVT
+577 TRQSGAFEPEL
-590 AR
+590 AAAQ

>member
-1 MTKTAGAKAPAVLY
+1 
-15 LRVMNVHSIA
+15 MNVHSIA

-47 VVFGVVGGV
+47 VVFGIVGGA

-65 VVVPRNASRK
+65 VLVPRNASRK
-75 ALAVASKIEARTDS
+75 AWLVAAQMEAKSDS
-89 TPAVATRNRYLAEV
+89 SPAAAARDRYLAEV
-103 TTTDSVLNAAR
+103 TAFDSALNGARRAAN
-114 QAAIPVPTPV
+114 PVPAPV

-137 SLNKELATLNRL
+137 TLSAQLSTLNRL

-162 RALAASPAVAADPR
+162 RALAASPEVAADPR
-176 VRVLLDSL
+176 VRILLDSL
-184 ADIERERNAFGA
+184 AGIERDRNAFGA
-196 VGGVDPVY
+196 VGTVDPVY
-204 LSLTSRAT
+204 LALTSRAN
-212 AIGRTIQG
+212 AIGRSIQAV
-220 IADVKRGEVR
+220 ADAKRGEIR

-237 PVPAPVEKPKI
+237 PTSPPVPKPTI
-248 LVDTTALLAQLATGQ
+248 MVDTAKLLAQRATAQ
-263 QNYSAAAKQLD
+263 QSYATAARQVD
-274 QINQRNARIDRE
+274 QIRTKNSRIDRE
-286 SARARDLANVGAP
+286 SARARELSNVGAP

-306 AVVLALAVGFAA
+306 AAVLALAVGFAA

-326 PHIADPREAE
+326 PHIADLREAE
-336 QISGARVLT
+336 QVSGARVLT

-400 GIVATVASNLAAS
+400 GIVATVAANLAAS

-433 ASVLRVRPDPGLSGI
+433 ASVLRIRPDPGLSGI
-448 ITGTAT
+448 ITGSST

-473 PSGTRRAGP
+473 PSGTRRSGL
-482 PEPDVVEEVRK
+482 PESNVVEEVKR

-533 AHTTVGGLKSAVD
+533 AHTTVGGLKTAVD
-546 SLRGADMRIHG
+546 TLRGADMRIHG

-570 REEMLGA
+570 REEMLGS
-577 TRQSGAFQPELVT
+577 TRQSEAFQPELATV
-590 AR
+590 R

>member
-1 MTKTAGAKAPAVLY
+1 
-15 LRVMNVHSIA
+15 MNVHSIA

-47 VVFGVVGGV
+47 VVFGIVGGV

-75 ALAVASKIEARTDS
+75 ALAVAAQLDAKTDS
-89 TPAVATRNRYLAEV
+89 SPAVAARNRYLAEV
-103 TTTDSVLNAAR
+103 TATDSALNAAR
-114 QAAIPVPTPV
+114 RAAIPVPVPV

-137 SLNKELATLNRL
+137 TLGAQLATLNRL

-162 RALAASPAVAADPR
+162 RALAASPEVAADPR
-176 VRVLLDSL
+176 VRMLLDSL
-184 ADIERERNAFGA
+184 ADVERDRNAFGA
-196 VGGVDPVY
+196 VGTVDPVY
-204 LSLTSRAT
+204 LALTSRAN
-212 AIGRTIQG
+212 AIGRSIQ
-220 IADVKRGEVR
+220 AVANAKRGEIR

-237 PVPAPVEKPKI
+237 PTPAPVVRPT
-248 LVDTTALLAQLATGQ
+248 LTVDTTKLIAQRATAQ
-263 QNYSAAAKQLD
+263 KNYATAARQAD
-274 QINQRNARIDRE
+274 QINQKNARIDRE
-286 SARARDLANVGAP
+286 AAHARELANVGAP

-326 PHIADPREAE
+326 PHIADPRETE
-336 QISGARVLT
+336 QVSGARVLT
-345 VIRPPE
+345 VIKPPE

-400 GIVATVASNLAAS
+400 AIVATVAANLAAS

-433 ASVLRVRPDPGLSGI
+433 ASVLRIRPDPGLSGI

-473 PSGTRRAGP
+473 PSGTRRSGL
-482 PEPDVVEEVRK
+482 PEPNVVEEVRR

-519 SIIPAPDVILCARI
+519 SVIPAPDVILCARI
-533 AHTTVGGLKSAVD
+533 AHTTVDGLKSAVA
-546 SLRGADMRIHG
+546 SLRGADMRVHG

-570 REEMLGA
+570 REEMLGS
-577 TRQSGAFQPELVT
+577 TRQSGAFEPELAA

>member
-1 MTKTAGAKAPAVLY
+1 
-15 LRVMNVHSIA
+15 MNVHSIA

-56 VFIAALIAF
+56 VFIGALIAF
-65 VVVPRNASRK
+65 VLVPRNASKK
-75 ALAVASKIEARTDS
+75 ALAVAASIETPTDS
-89 TPAVATRNRYLAEV
+89 TPVVSARDRYLTELNA
-103 TTTDSVLNAAR
+103 TDSVLNATRRALM
-114 QAAIPVPTPV
+114 PVPATV

-137 SLNKELATLNRL
+137 SLSAELATLNRL
-149 IDRAENAPLPTSY
+149 IDRAENSPLPTSY

-184 ADIERERNAFGA
+184 ADIERDRNNFGA
-196 VGGVDPVY
+196 VGAVDPVY
-204 LSLTSRAT
+204 LSLTSRAN
-212 AIGRTIQG
+212 AIGRQIQG
-220 IADVKRGEVR
+220 IADAKRGEVR

-237 PVPAPVEKPKI
+237 PTPAPVVKPVI
-248 LVDTTALLAQLATGQ
+248 TVDTTKLLAQRTTAQ
-263 QNYSAAAKQLD
+263 QNYTVALRQLG
-274 QINQRNARIDRE
+274 QINQKNVRIQRE

-318 SFGTELKR
+318 SFGTELNR

-345 VIRPPE
+345 VIKPPE

-400 GIVATVASNLAAS
+400 GIVATVAANLAAS

-448 ITGTAT
+448 ITGNAT

-473 PSGTRRAGP
+473 PSGTRRSGL
-482 PEPDVVEEVRK
+482 PEANVVEEVRK

-533 AHTTVGGLKSAVD
+533 AHTTVDGLKTAVT
-546 SLRGADMRIHG
+546 SLRGVDMRIHG

-577 TRQSGAFQPELVT
+577 TRQSGAFQPELAT

>member
-1 MTKTAGAKAPAVLY
+1 
-15 LRVMNVHSIA
+15 MNVHSIA

-47 VVFGVVGGV
+47 LVFGIVGGV

-75 ALAVASKIEARTDS
+75 ALAVASRIEARVDS
-89 TPAVATRNRYLAEV
+89 TPAVAARDRYLAEV
-103 TTTDSVLNAAR
+103 RTTDSVMNATR
-114 QAAIPVPTPV
+114 LAAMPVVTPV

-137 SLNKELATLNRL
+137 SLNAELTTLNRL
-149 IDRAENAPLPTSY
+149 IDRTENAPLPTSY
-162 RALAASPAVAADPR
+162 RALAASPAVASDPR

-196 VGGVDPVY
+196 VGSVDPVY
-204 LSLTSRAT
+204 MSLTSRAN
-212 AIGRTIQG
+212 AIGRSIQG
-220 IADVKRGEVR
+220 IADAKRGEVR

-237 PVPAPVEKPKI
+237 PTPAPVVRPRI
-248 LVDTTALLAQLATGQ
+248 TVDTTALLAQNATAQ
-263 QNYSAAAKQLD
+263 QNYAAAVKQLD
-274 QINQRNARIDRE
+274 QINQRNRRIDRE

-345 VIRPPE
+345 VIKPPE

-433 ASVLRVRPDPGLSGI
+433 ASVLRIRPDPGLSGI
-448 ITGTAT
+448 ITGNAT
-454 WPEAIVPTTIGRDR
+454 WPEAIVSTTIGRDR

-473 PSGTRRAGP
+473 PSGTRRAGL

-507 AAPTSYVQRSAS
+507 TAPTSYVQRSAS

-577 TRQSGAFQPELVT
+577 TRQSGAFQPELAT
-590 AR
+590 AQ

>member
-1 MTKTAGAKAPAVLY
+1 VDTVKLLSERSTAQQSY
-15 LRVMNVHSIA
+15 
-25 RMSGGSAYL
+25 
-34 WMAARARNALRRV
+34 
-47 VVFGVVGGV
+47 
-56 VFIAALIAF
+56 
-65 VVVPRNASRK
+65 
-75 ALAVASKIEARTDS
+75 
-89 TPAVATRNRYLAEV
+89 AE
-103 TTTDSVLNAAR
+103 AAR
-114 QAAIPVPTPV
+114 QI
-124 IDTFPPAVRAQRD
+124 
-137 SLNKELATLNRL
+137 
-149 IDRAENAPLPTSY
+149 
-162 RALAASPAVAADPR
+162 
-176 VRVLLDSL
+176 
-184 ADIERERNAFGA
+184 
-196 VGGVDPVY
+196 
-204 LSLTSRAT
+204 
-212 AIGRTIQG
+212 
-220 IADVKRGEVR
+220 
-230 GKLALIR
+230 
-237 PVPAPVEKPKI
+237 
-248 LVDTTALLAQLATGQ
+248 
-263 QNYSAAAKQLD
+263 D
-274 QINQRNARIDRE
+274 QISSKNARIDRQ
-286 SARARDLANVGAP
+286 SARARELSNVGAP

-318 SFGTELKR
+318 SFGTELRR

-336 QISGARVLT
+336 QVSGARVLT

-400 GIVATVASNLAAS
+400 GIVATIAANLAAS

-473 PSGTRRAGP
+473 PSGTRRSGL
-482 PEPDVVEEVRK
+482 PETNVVEEVKK

-533 AHTTVGGLKSAVD
+533 AHTTVGGLKTAVD
-546 SLRGADMRIHG
+546 TLRGADMRIHG

-570 REEMLGA
+570 REEMLGS
-577 TRQSGAFQPELVT
+577 TRQPEAFQPELAA

>member
-1 MTKTAGAKAPAVLY
+1 
-15 LRVMNVHSIA
+15 MNVHSIA

-47 VVFGVVGGV
+47 VVFGIVGGV

-75 ALAVASKIEARTDS
+75 ALAVASRIEARTDS
-89 TPAVATRNRYLAEV
+89 SPAVAARDRYLAEARNA
-103 TTTDSVLNAAR
+103 DSALNAAR
-114 QAAIPVPTPV
+114 LAAMPAVAPV

-137 SLNKELATLNRL
+137 SLNAELATLNRL

-162 RALAASPAVAADPR
+162 RALAASPAVAADLR

-212 AIGRTIQG
+212 AIGRAIQG

-230 GKLALIR
+230 GQLALIR
-237 PVPAPVEKPKI
+237 PVPAPVTRPTI
-248 LVDTTALLAQLATGQ
+248 SVDTTALLARHTAAQ
-263 QNYSAAAKQLD
+263 QNYTTAVKQLD
-274 QINQRNARIDRE
+274 QINQKNTRIERA
-286 SARARDLANVGAP
+286 SVRARELANVGAP

-306 AVVLALAVGFAA
+306 ALVLALAIGFAA

-326 PHIADPREAE
+326 PHIADQREAE

-345 VIRPPE
+345 VVKPPE

-433 ASVLRVRPDPGLSGI
+433 ASVLRIRPDPGLSGI
-448 ITGTAT
+448 IMGNAT
-454 WPEAIVPTTIGRDR
+454 WPEAIVSTTIGRDR

-473 PSGTRRAGP
+473 PSGTRRAGS

-533 AHTTVGGLKSAVD
+533 AHTTVGGLKTAVD

-577 TRQSGAFQPELVT
+577 TRQSGAFQPELAT
-590 AR
+590 AQ

>member
-1 MTKTAGAKAPAVLY
+1 
-15 LRVMNVHSIA
+15 MNVHSIA

-47 VVFGVVGGV
+47 LVFGIVGGV

-65 VVVPRNASRK
+65 VLVPRNASRK
-75 ALAVASKIEARTDS
+75 ALAVASQIEAKSDS
-89 TPAVATRNRYLAEV
+89 SPAVAARDRYLAEV
-103 TTTDSVLNAAR
+103 TAVDSALDAAR
-114 QAAIPVPTPV
+114 RAANPVPAPV

-137 SLNKELATLNRL
+137 SLGVELARLNRL

-162 RALAASPAVAADPR
+162 RALAASPEVAADPK

-184 ADIERERNAFGA
+184 AGIERDRNAFGA
-196 VGGVDPVY
+196 VGTVDPVY
-204 LSLTSRAT
+204 LALTSRAN
-212 AIGRTIQG
+212 AIGRSIQAV
-220 IADVKRGEVR
+220 ADAKRGEIR

-237 PVPAPVEKPKI
+237 PTPAPVVKPTI
-248 LVDTTALLAQLATGQ
+248 TVDTAKLLAQRATAQ
-263 QNYSAAAKQLD
+263 QSYSTAARQVD
-274 QINQRNARIDRE
+274 QISSKNSRIDRE
-286 SARARDLANVGAP
+286 SAHARELSNVGAP

-318 SFGTELKR
+318 SFGTELKW
-326 PHIADPREAE
+326 PHIADTRETE
-336 QISGARVLT
+336 QVSGARVLT

-400 GIVATVASNLAAS
+400 GIVATVAANLAAS

-433 ASVLRVRPDPGLSGI
+433 ASVLRIRPDPGLSGI
-448 ITGTAT
+448 ITGSST

-473 PSGTRRAGP
+473 PSGTRRSGL
-482 PEPDVVEEVRK
+482 PEANVVEEIKR

-533 AHTTVGGLKSAVD
+533 AHTTVGGLKTAVD

-570 REEMLGA
+570 REEMLGS
-577 TRQSGAFQPELVT
+577 TRQSEAFQPELATV
-590 AR
+590 R

>member
-1 MTKTAGAKAPAVLY
+1 
-15 LRVMNVHSIA
+15 MNVHSIA

-47 VVFGVVGGV
+47 VVFGIVGGV

-65 VVVPRNASRK
+65 VLVPRNASRK
-75 ALAVASKIEARTDS
+75 ALAVAAQIEAKTDS
-89 TPAVATRNRYLAEV
+89 SPAVAARDRYLAEV
-103 TTTDSVLNAAR
+103 TAVDSALDAAR
-114 QAAIPVPTPV
+114 RAANPVPAPV

-137 SLNKELATLNRL
+137 SLGAELATLNRL

-162 RALAASPAVAADPR
+162 RALAASPEVAADPK

-184 ADIERERNAFGA
+184 AGIERDRNAFGA
-196 VGGVDPVY
+196 VGTVDPVY
-204 LSLTSRAT
+204 LALTSRAN
-212 AIGRTIQG
+212 AIGRSIQAV
-220 IADVKRGEVR
+220 ADAKRGEIR

-237 PVPAPVEKPKI
+237 PAPAPVVKPI
-248 LVDTTALLAQLATGQ
+248 ITVDTAKLLAQRATAQ
-263 QNYSAAAKQLD
+263 QSYSQAARQVD
-274 QINQRNARIDRE
+274 QISTKNLRVDRE
-286 SARARDLANVGAP
+286 SARARELSNVGAP

-336 QISGARVLT
+336 QVSGARVLT

-359 QADVE
+359 QADIE

-400 GIVATVASNLAAS
+400 GIVATVAANLAAS

-433 ASVLRVRPDPGLSGI
+433 ASVLRIRPDPGLSGI
-448 ITGTAT
+448 ITGSST

-473 PSGTRRAGP
+473 PSGTRRSGL
-482 PEPDVVEEVRK
+482 PEANVVEEVKK

-533 AHTTVGGLKSAVD
+533 AHTTVGGLKTAVD
-546 SLRGADMRIHG
+546 TLRGADMRIHG

-570 REEMLGA
+570 REEMLGS
-577 TRQSGAFQPELVT
+577 TRQSEAFQPELAT

>member
-1 MTKTAGAKAPAVLY
+1 
-15 LRVMNVHSIA
+15 
-25 RMSGGSAYL
+25 MSGGSAYL

-75 ALAVASKIEARTDS
+75 ALAVASRIEARTDS
-89 TPAVATRNRYLAEV
+89 TPAVATRSRYLAEV

-212 AIGRTIQG
+212 AIGRSIQG

-230 GKLALIR
+230 GKLAVIR
-237 PVPAPVEKPKI
+237 PVPAPVEKPRI
-248 LVDTTALLAQLATGQ
+248 TVDTMALLATLAKAQ
-263 QNYSAAAKQLD
+263 QNYATAAKQLD

-286 SARARDLANVGAP
+286 SRRARDLANVGAP

-326 PHIADPREAE
+326 PHIADLREAE

-376 RTLYLHIAS
+376 RTLYLHIAA

-433 ASVLRVRPDPGLSGI
+433 ASVLRIRPDPGLSGI

-507 AAPTSYVQRSAS
+507 TAPTSYVQRSAS

-590 AR
+590 AQ

>member
-1 MTKTAGAKAPAVLY
+1 
-15 LRVMNVHSIA
+15 MNVHSIA

-47 VVFGVVGGV
+47 LVFGIVGGV
-56 VFIAALIAF
+56 VFIASLIAF
-65 VVVPRNASRK
+65 IVVPRSASRK
-75 ALAVASKIEARTDS
+75 AQLVAAGIEAKTDS
-89 TPAVATRNRYLAEV
+89 TAPV
-103 TTTDSVLNAAR
+103 TARDQLIAQVTNADSVLDATR
-114 QAAIPVPTPV
+114 QALIPTPAAV

-137 SLNKELATLNRL
+137 SLNAELGTLNRL

-176 VRVLLDSL
+176 VRILLDSL

-196 VGGVDPVY
+196 VGSVDPAY
-204 LSLTSRAT
+204 LSLTSQAT
-212 AIGRTIQG
+212 AIGRQIQA
-220 IADVKRGEVR
+220 IADAKRGEVR
-230 GKLALIR
+230 SKLALIR
-237 PVPAPVEKPKI
+237 PIPVTPPKPLI
-248 LVDTTALLAQLATGQ
+248 NVDTAKLLAQRATAQ
-263 QNYSAAAKQLD
+263 QNFAATARQLD
-274 QINQRNARIDRE
+274 QIKQKNTRIDQE
-286 SARARDLANVGAP
+286 TARARELANVGAP

-306 AVVLALAVGFAA
+306 AVVLALSVGFAA

-326 PHIADPREAE
+326 PHIADAREAE

-345 VIRPPE
+345 VIKPPE
-351 VVVERSRR
+351 IVVERSRR

-400 GIVATVASNLAAS
+400 GIVATVAANLAAS

-433 ASVLRVRPDPGLSGI
+433 ASVLRTRPDPGLSGI
-448 ITGTAT
+448 ILGNAT

-473 PSGTRRAGP
+473 PSGTRRAGS
-482 PEPDVVEEVRK
+482 PEQDVVEEVKK

-507 AAPTSYVQRSAS
+507 AAPTSYVQKSAS
-519 SIIPAPDVILCARI
+519 SIVPAPDVILCARI
-533 AHTTVGGLKSAVD
+533 AHTTVGGLKAAVD
-546 SLRGADMRIHG
+546 NLRTADMRVHG

-570 REEMLGA
+570 REEMLGSI
-577 TRQSGAFQPELVT
+577 RQSGAFHPELAT
-590 AR
+590 AQ

>member
-1 MTKTAGAKAPAVLY
+1 
-15 LRVMNVHSIA
+15 MNVHSIA

-47 VVFGVVGGV
+47 VVFGIVGGV

-75 ALAVASKIEARTDS
+75 ALAVASKLEARSDS
-89 TPAVATRNRYLAEV
+89 SPAVAARDRYLAEAR
-103 TTTDSVLNAAR
+103 TTDSILNAAR
-114 QAAIPVPTPV
+114 LAAMPVVTPV

-137 SLNKELATLNRL
+137 SLNAELATLNRL

-212 AIGRTIQG
+212 AIGRAIQG

-237 PVPAPVEKPKI
+237 PVPAPVVRPKI
-248 LVDTTALLAQLATGQ
+248 TVDTTALLAR
-263 QNYSAAAKQLD
+263 NAAAQQHYTAAVKQVD
-274 QINQRNARIDRE
+274 QINQKNARIDRE
-286 SARARDLANVGAP
+286 SARARELANVGAP

-336 QISGARVLT
+336 QVSGARVLT
-345 VIRPPE
+345 VIKPPE

-433 ASVLRVRPDPGLSGI
+433 ASVLRIRPDPGLSGI
-448 ITGTAT
+448 ITGNAT

-473 PSGTRRAGP
+473 PSGTRRAGL

-507 AAPTSYVQRSAS
+507 TAPTSYVQRSAS

-533 AHTTVGGLKSAVD
+533 AHTTVGGLKTAVD

-577 TRQSGAFQPELVT
+577 TRQSGAFQPELAT
-590 AR
+590 AQ

>member
-1 MTKTAGAKAPAVLY
+1 
-15 LRVMNVHSIA
+15 MNVHSIA

-47 VVFGVVGGV
+47 VVFGIVGGV

-65 VVVPRNASRK
+65 VLVPRNASRK
-75 ALAVASKIEARTDS
+75 ALAVAAQIEAKSDS
-89 TPAVATRNRYLAEV
+89 TPAVAARNRYLAEV
-103 TTTDSVLNAAR
+103 TAVDSALDAAR
-114 QAAIPVPTPV
+114 RAANPAPAPV

-137 SLNKELATLNRL
+137 TLGAELATLNRL

-162 RALAASPAVAADPR
+162 RALAASPEVAADPR
-176 VRVLLDSL
+176 VRILLDSL
-184 ADIERERNAFGA
+184 AGIERDRNAFGA
-196 VGGVDPVY
+196 VGTVDPVY
-204 LSLTSRAT
+204 LALTSRAN
-212 AIGRTIQG
+212 AIGRSIQAV
-220 IADVKRGEVR
+220 ADAKRGEIR

-237 PVPAPVEKPKI
+237 PTPAPVVRPAI
-248 LVDTTALLAQLATGQ
+248 TADTARLLAQRATAQ
-263 QNYSAAAKQLD
+263 QSYSAAARQVD
-274 QINQRNARIDRE
+274 QISSKNTRIDRE
-286 SARARDLANVGAP
+286 SARARELSNVGAP

-336 QISGARVLT
+336 QVSGARVLT

-400 GIVATVASNLAAS
+400 GIVATVAANLAAS

-433 ASVLRVRPDPGLSGI
+433 ASVLRIRPDPGLSGI
-448 ITGTAT
+448 ITGSAT

-473 PSGTRRAGP
+473 PSGTRRSGL
-482 PEPDVVEEVRK
+482 PEANVVEEVKK

-507 AAPTSYVQRSAS
+507 AAPTSYVQRSGS

-533 AHTTVGGLKSAVD
+533 AHTTVGGLKTAVD
-546 SLRGADMRIHG
+546 TLRGADMRIHG

-570 REEMLGA
+570 REEMLGS
-577 TRQSGAFQPELVT
+577 TRQPEAFQPELAT